1 MFNSFLFKIINDY
14 TSIDNIIKLCKT
26 NGILSIK
33 NGVLNGEC
41 FYKEEKKQVK
51 IIYSDKKIS
60 GYILSSCMSEN
71 TKKEI
76 FESYIKEKKQ
86 TELIQANTTEII

>member
-41 FYKEEKKQVK
+41 FYKEEKNK
-51 IIYSDKKIS
+51 
-60 GYILSSCMSEN
+60 
-71 TKKEI
+71 
-76 FESYIKEKKQ
+76 
-86 TELIQANTTEII
+86 